1 MYTVNAISMRP
12 LYHRPTPLLLAPL
25 NYIVAQIILLF
36 STKLEHECQFPST
49 ICQSKIFSCLMPCL
63 PMHGKLKVNMSVWE
77 VSDVLLRLSSAAVKE
92 NDTVSLCN
100 SSFRLNV
107 IYYPK

>member
-1 MYTVNAISMRP
+1 
-12 LYHRPTPLLLAPL
+12 
-25 NYIVAQIILLF
+25 
-36 STKLEHECQFPST
+36 
-49 ICQSKIFSCLMPCL
+49 
-63 PMHGKLKVNMSVWE
+63 MHGKLKVNMSVWE

-92 NDTVSLCN
+92 NDTVSLCD